1 MGSESEEEEESNE
14 EHKKILGNNN
24 DDEKLP
30 ELEEKVVLSTE
41 SHDLVN
47 KIQNKIK
54 EVEDSMKF
62 EPAPVPKVEMNERSE
77 GKVSNPPPKST
88 KKKQETKTI
97 EPSRNKNVET
107 SLSTTDR
114 KLEIA
119 DILVKLLVPYLKS
132 GKISDKPTFKVLA
145 REFTH
150 LVMKHQVSSRKIGNL
165 VDKFFTSQDKSV
177 TESSAKTLVRKFST
191 RSK

>member
-1 MGSESEEEEESNE
+1 M
-14 EHKKILGNNN
+14 
-24 DDEKLP
+24 KL
-30 ELEEKVVLSTE
+30 
-41 SHDLVN
+41 
-47 KIQNKIK
+47 
-54 EVEDSMKF
+54 
-62 EPAPVPKVEMNERSE
+62 EPAPVPKVEMNENSE
-77 GKVSNPPPKST
+77 GKVSNHPPKSA
-88 KKKQETKTI
+88 KKQETKTI

-150 LVMKHQVSSRKIGNL
+150 LVMKHQVSSRKIANL
-165 VDKFFTSQDKSV
+165 LDKFFTSQDKSV
-177 TESSAKTLVRKFST
+177 TESSAKALVRKFST